1 MGADV
6 MTEPAHLNVDVAVFG
21 GGVAGLWLLA
31 KLRKLGFNAV
41 LLEANAL
48 GAGQTLYAQGIIHGG
63 IKYALTGKLSDS
75 SKAVAQMPGLWRE
88 CLQGKGEIDLSAVEI
103 LSPYQYLWSTKS
115 LTSKMAGFF
124 ASKVMTSRT
133 TEVSAEERPQVF
145 QSPEFHGQV
154 YRLQEAIIDTAS
166 LVRALTE
173 PNKQAIFK
181 FNWSQATFDLKDPER
196 IQFTID
202 QDEHFVDAK
211 VLVLAAGK
219 GNAEILAR
227 LGRKTPQMQLRPLR
241 QVMMRGNLPDL
252 LYAHCLGASVN
263 PRITITGHRDA
274 QSAIVWYL
282 GGQLAEDGVN
292 RSVAGQIKHA
302 KGEIAELL
310 PWLDLS
316 GVEWATLDIDRA
328 EAKQAGGKRPEGG
341 YADYQDRVITG
352 WPTKMVLAPKLA
364 DDIVALLNKHQVLPS
379 GASPLPDWPHPG
391 YAVLP
396 WQQESKWSTL

>member
-1 MGADV
+1 
-6 MTEPAHLNVDVAVFG
+6 MTKPLSVDVAIFG

-31 KLRKLGFNAV
+31 KLRKQGFNAV

-88 CLQGKGEIDLSAVEI
+88 CLQGNGEIDLSAVNI

-124 ASKVMTSRT
+124 ASKVMSSRT
-133 TEVSAEERPQVF
+133 QEVSSAERPQVF
-145 QSPEFHGQV
+145 QSADFHGQV

-166 LVRALTE
+166 LVHALAE
-173 PNKQAIFK
+173 PHKEAVFK
-181 FNWSQATFDLKDPER
+181 LNWSVANFDLKDQKR
-196 IQFTID
+196 INITID
-202 QDEHFVDAK
+202 QDEHVIDAK
-211 VLVLAAGK
+211 VMVLTSGK
-219 GNAEILAR
+219 GNAEILSC
-227 LGRKTPQMQLRPLR
+227 LGREKPEMQLRPLR
-241 QVMMRGNLPDL
+241 QVIMRGNLPDV
-252 LYAHCLGASVN
+252 LYAHCLGASIN

-274 QSAIVWYL
+274 QGDTVWYL

-292 RSVAGQIKHA
+292 RSIDEQIQYA
-302 KGEIAELL
+302 KKEVTELL
-310 PWLDLS
+310 PWLDLT
-316 GVEWATLDIDRA
+316 GIQWATLDIDRA
-328 EAKQAGGKRPEGG
+328 EGKQPGGKRPEGVFV
-341 YADYQDRVITG
+341 DYRDRVITG

-364 DDIVALLNKHQVLPS
+364 DDIVALLDKHEVKPS
-379 GASPLPDWPHPG
+379 GTQPLPNWPHPD

-396 WQQESKWSTL
+396 WQQESKWSA